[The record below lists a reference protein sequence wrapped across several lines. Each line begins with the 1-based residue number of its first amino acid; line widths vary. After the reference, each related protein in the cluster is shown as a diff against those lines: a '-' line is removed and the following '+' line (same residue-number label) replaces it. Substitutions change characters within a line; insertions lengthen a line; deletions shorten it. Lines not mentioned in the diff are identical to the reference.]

1 MHDTQGFG
9 RVRALIWPIHRFE
22 WKKILPMM
30 AMLFLICFNYS
41 ILRNVKEVVVIT
53 AQSSG
58 AEVLP
63 FIKVWAMLPMAVL
76 TTVLLTKLSNHFSQE
91 KLFYIMVGAF
101 LLFYGLFVF
110 VLYPLQDYVHPHHLA
125 DRLQAWLPHGF
136 KGFIAMWRNW
146 SFTLF
151 YTMCELWSTI
161 VMTVLFWG
169 FANEVTKV
177 HEARRFYGVLAVISS
192 SASVLAGVAANW
204 LSNPESWDG
213 TLQRLILVIMVFGC
227 LTMAI
232 FRWMNLRV
240 LSDARFHELHEPTHG
255 HEKIETVP
263 KKSKKRLSMKESVA
277 VLSKSKYLLC
287 IATIVV
293 AYNLVINLV
302 EVVWKDQLQ
311 QLYPS
316 PLDYSYY
323 MNTMT
328 SAVGVIA
335 TIVAFCLSSLI
346 GKIGWTWTA
355 LITPL
360 IMLLTSVGFFGFMLF
375 PEQLQGPIFW
385 VGGMTPLAISV
396 FFGAAQVCL
405 SKAAKHSV
413 FDATK
418 EMSFIPLDHE
428 LKLKG
433 KAAIDGVGSRLGK
446 SGGSIIHTTLL
457 PFLATVSASAPYV
470 AAILLLVIVGWV
482 IAVRSLGRQFA
493 DLVRLKAAEEPEATL
508 PQETLPA

>member
-1 MHDTQGFG
+1 MQDAKEFG
-9 RVRALIWPIHRFE
+9 RIRALIWPIHRFE
-22 WKKILPMM
+22 LKKILPMM

-41 ILRNVKEVVVIT
+41 VLRNVKEVVVIT

-63 FIKVWAMLPMAVL
+63 FIKVWAMLPMAIL
-76 TTVLLTKLSNHFSQE
+76 TTILLTKLSNHFSQE
-91 KLFYIMVGAF
+91 HLFYMMVGAF

-125 DRLQAWLPHGF
+125 DQLQVLLPKGF
-136 KGFIAMWRNW
+136 KGFIAVWRNW

-169 FANEVTKV
+169 FANEITRV

-192 SASVLAGVAANW
+192 SASILAGVAANW

-213 TLQRLILVIMVFGC
+213 TLQRLMLVIIAFGG

-232 FRWMNLRV
+232 FRWMNVRV
-240 LSDARFHELHEPTHG
+240 LSDPRFHELHEPTTHG
-255 HEKIETVP
+255 QVEVAP

-335 TIVAFCLSSLI
+335 TLVAFCLSSLM

-360 IMLLTSVGFFGFMLF
+360 TMLLTSVGFFGFMLF
-375 PEQLQGPIFW
+375 PEQLQGPVLW
-385 VGGMTPLAISV
+385 MGGMTPLAISV

-405 SKAAKHSV
+405 SKAAKYSV

-470 AAILLLVIVGWV
+470 AGILLFVIVGWV

-493 DLVRLKAAEEPEATL
+493 DLVQRKAAEDPDGKLTQEAL
-508 PQETLPA
+508 PS